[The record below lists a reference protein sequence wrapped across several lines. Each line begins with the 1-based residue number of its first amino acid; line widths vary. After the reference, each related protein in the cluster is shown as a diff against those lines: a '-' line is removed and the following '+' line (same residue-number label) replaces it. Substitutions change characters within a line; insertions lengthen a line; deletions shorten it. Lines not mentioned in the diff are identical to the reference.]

1 MICKLQEEKLIIVYN
16 IPTRIFKQLKLLQDA
31 VLNHVVGI
39 SGTREL
45 FRVRSFSAYCGHHCQ
60 LIRIMGSGRNLE
72 GGEFRK

>member
-1 MICKLQEEKLIIVYN
+1 MICILQEEKLIIAYN
-16 IPTRIFKQLKLLQDA
+16 IPFKQLKLLQDA

-39 SGTREL
+39 SETREL